1 MLKDVVGKV
10 PWKKVVEISGYAVV
24 GLLAV
29 AKSVG
34 ENKEKQEYEQLKK
47 EVADLKGMKSKDN

>member
-47 EVADLKGMKSKDN
+47 EVAALKDLQSKND